1 MFHNV
6 EGMPYE
12 ILPSYALDTFL
23 NRFWYF
29 EVTYRREVSGHTV
42 SHYYELRTQEKV
54 GRKRCLVC
62 PIVNLSYF
70 LSPYT

>member
-1 MFHNV
+1 MFHDI
-6 EGMPYE
+6 EGMPLKV
-12 ILPSYALDTFL
+12 LPSYGLDTFL
-23 NRFWYF
+23 DWFWCF
-29 EVTYRREVSGHTV
+29 EIAYRKEVSGHVV